1 MGFEPTTC
9 RLATDGS
16 TAELRPQK
24 ALSGHPLP
32 VVLAAGGHWSGRGFL
47 PSRFPEKESRR
58 QEVIRPVLDSEGGGG
73 SGTRTHGLRHA
84 MPTLFQL
91 SYTPVSVS
99 NRSFFNILLGV
110 KDIVEYTQVPHFNF
124 FMCLSAW

>member
-1 MGFEPTTC
+1 MKQAMEVGVCQVAQASRPGRTCFLAKLERAMGFEPTTC

-58 QEVIRPVLDSEGGGG
+58 QEVIRPVLDSEGGGAG
-73 SGTRTHGLRHA
+73 GNRTL
-84 MPTLFQL
+84 
-91 SYTPVSVS
+91 
-99 NRSFFNILLGV
+99 I
-110 KDIVEYTQVPHFNF
+110 
-124 FMCLSAW
+124 